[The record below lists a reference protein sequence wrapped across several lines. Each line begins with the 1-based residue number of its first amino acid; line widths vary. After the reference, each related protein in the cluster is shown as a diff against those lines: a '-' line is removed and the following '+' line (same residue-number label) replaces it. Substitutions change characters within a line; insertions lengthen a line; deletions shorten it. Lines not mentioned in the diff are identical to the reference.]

1 MSKRRKP
8 SPQAAK
14 SSSDKGENAFAAGR
28 ELADSFFQQAEE
40 LSPKIV
46 HEVMALR
53 RDYLRAWA
61 EGVGSWI
68 DFSEDLLHR
77 LNVKPKLS
85 SDLKNMARD
94 VTETWIKAEQEVITG
109 SIGVSRSFVRATA
122 AASQAINAVGFQA
135 TNAIVSIVKSR
146 AREPKQAVKEVVEQV
161 GAA

>member
-1 MSKRRKP
+1 MAKREKP
-8 SPQAAK
+8 SRKEARSGA
-14 SSSDKGENAFAAGR
+14 DKGENAFAAGH
-28 ELADSFFQQAEE
+28 ELADSFFQQAED
-40 LSPKIV
+40 LSPKIIK
-46 HEVMALR
+46 ELAELR

-61 EGVGSWI
+61 DGIGSWL
-68 DFSEDLLHR
+68 DFSEDLFKS

-135 TNAIVSIVKSR
+135 TNALVSIVKSR
-146 AREPKQAVKEVVEQV
+146 TREPRQAVKDVVDQV